1 MSATRAV
8 TSMGIS
14 DAPLAGAPGVAVR
27 GEVDLAT
34 APELGAAL
42 DAALADGAGV
52 FVVDLSDVSFL
63 DSSAVNVL
71 LRTRALLGRAE
82 RELVLI
88 CPPGPVLRVLE
99 LVRLVELVA
108 TFPSRQAAERHLLP
122 AR

>member
-8 TSMGIS
+8 TSMWVD

-27 GEVDLAT
+27 GEVDIAT
-34 APELGAAL
+34 APELRAAL

-52 FVVDLSDVSFL
+52 FVIDLSDVSFL